1 MKTTRIIKSSG
12 VPGLSAGVTLAL
24 AASLS
29 HAQTV
34 PVEAVE
40 NVNIVGLAVGAAPD
54 YMGSNNRKGVAGPIF
69 RYQFEGSQR
78 YVTLLGPQATFNMLD
93 SQNWRFG
100 PLATFRSGRGASV
113 SNATVKQ
120 MVGINNTWEG
130 GAFLTY
136 RLKLSEEKMHQIN
149 FTGDVAT
156 SNNGTY
162 GTLRMLWWQPLRE
175 GTLLNLGIGTGF
187 ANGKWMQT
195 YFGVTNPGD
204 VALYPSLGG
213 QPFNAGG
220 GLKGVNVPFGITQ
233 ALSKEWLLSV
243 GGRYE
248 KLTNDAKN
256 SPVTAVSGNSNQWIG
271 GAALNYIW

>member
-1 MKTTRIIKSSG
+1 
-12 VPGLSAGVTLAL
+12 
-24 AASLS
+24 
-29 HAQTV
+29 
-34 PVEAVE
+34 
-40 NVNIVGLAVGAAPD
+40 
-54 YMGSNNRKGVAGPIF
+54 
-69 RYQFEGSQR
+69 
-78 YVTLLGPQATFNMLD
+78 MLD
-93 SQNWRFG
+93 SQAWRFG

-187 ANGKWMQT
+187 AFLENLYYLQ
-195 YFGVTNPGD
+195 VNPD
-204 VALYPSLGG
+204 AALWTWIVRGCG
-213 QPFNAGG
+213 
-220 GLKGVNVPFGITQ
+220 
-233 ALSKEWLLSV
+233 
-243 GGRYE
+243 
-248 KLTNDAKN
+248 
-256 SPVTAVSGNSNQWIG
+256 TAVMHGGTTAILAMVSRTLHNRSDEIG
-271 GAALNYIW
+271 RAHV